1 MFDIKKYRESSILD
15 RFKRLTCKSSTK
27 YIKYREKP
35 DVIVN
40 MDFLSRR
47 NDEQGDELK
56 CRSKLIHFSFNRTVI
71 NVFFFFVA
79 LKTTLMHCELAL
91 DSFYIL
97 LVLERISHFLLL
109 SLRLE

>member
-1 MFDIKKYRESSILD
+1 M
-15 RFKRLTCKSSTK
+15 
-27 YIKYREKP
+27 KYREKP

-56 CRSKLIHFSFNRTVI
+56 CRNKLIHFSFNCAVI
-71 NVFFFFVA
+71 NVFFFFDA
-79 LKTTLMHCELAL
+79 LKTTLRHCELAL

-97 LVLERISHFLLL
+97 LILERISYFVLL
-109 SLRLE
+109 S